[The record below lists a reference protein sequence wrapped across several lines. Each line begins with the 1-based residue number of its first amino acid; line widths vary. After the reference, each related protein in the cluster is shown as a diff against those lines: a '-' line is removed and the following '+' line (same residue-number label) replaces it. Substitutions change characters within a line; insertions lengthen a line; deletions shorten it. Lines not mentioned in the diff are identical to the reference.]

1 MRIGELASECGC
13 SVETIRY
20 YEKIGLLSVPER
32 AENGYR
38 AYSDNQLKWL
48 QFILRCRR
56 IGLSQDEIRQLVNID
71 TKASSKCDEVN
82 ELLAE
87 HLTSLRHKL
96 DDLKQ
101 MEISIS
107 RLKGKCKNG
116 TLGDCPV
123 IVELMK

>member
-1 MRIGELASECGC
+1 MRIGELASESNC

-20 YEKIGLLSVPER
+20 YEKIGLLPKPGR

-38 AYSDNQLKWL
+38 TYTDNQLKWL

-56 IGLSQDEIRQLVNID
+56 IGLTQDEIRQLASVE
-71 TKASSKCDEVN
+71 TKVSSKCGEVN
-82 ELLAE
+82 DLLAE
-87 HLTSLRHKL
+87 HLVILRHKL

-101 MEISIS
+101 MESSIS
-107 RLKGKCKNG
+107 RLKDKCKDG

-123 IVELMK
+123 IDELMK

>member
-1 MRIGELASECGC
+1 MRIGELAAECDC

-20 YEKIGLLSVPER
+20 YEKVGLLSKPER

-38 AYSDNQLKWL
+38 TYTENQLKWL

-56 IGLSQDEIRQLVNID
+56 IGLTQDEIRQLADIE
-71 TKASSKCDEVN
+71 TKVSAKCDEVN
-82 ELLAE
+82 ELLTQ
-87 HLTSLRHKL
+87 HLVNLHRKL

-101 MEISIS
+101 MEKSIL
-107 RLKGKCKNG
+107 RLKNKCEKG
-116 TLGDCPV
+116 TLGDCLV

>member
-1 MRIGELASECGC
+1 MRTGELAAACDC

-20 YEKIGLLSVPER
+20 YEKVGLLSKPER

-38 AYSDNQLKWL
+38 TYTENQLKWL

-56 IGLSQDEIRQLVNID
+56 IGLTQDEIRQLADIE
-71 TKASSKCDEVN
+71 TKVSAKCDEVN
-82 ELLAE
+82 ELLAQ
-87 HLTSLRHKL
+87 HLVILRHKL
-96 DDLKQ
+96 EDLKQ
-101 MEISIS
+101 MEKSIS
-107 RLKGKCKNG
+107 RLKNKCEKG

>member
-38 AYSDNQLKWL
+38 TYTDNQLKWL